1 MMRFAPLLRLD
12 VRHAYHGDGPAPIAF
27 EPDAA
32 TWRLG
37 TRPDLRIRLGAG
49 VAEVFAADDRSGL
62 AALAE
67 DGLAFGFRL
76 RPRDPAIAAVTAAV
90 AGARGRLAVVELREG
105 VAEVTVAEGDL
116 QPLVASEVI
125 TPADV
130 ARPPLAILRLV
141 VGAEARD
148 LAFTLRFGALAR
160 VWTYHVIGGAAEAAY
175 GIRDRERA
183 LTFEAL
189 GPRTMSNGARA
200 QSFRSSAPIDERAR
214 PVGRF
219 ELVAEGPFGPRVVMA
234 NLPCPRPGQGFPDPG
249 GGAASEIFV
258 NLCQ

>member
-1 MMRFAPLLRLD
+1 MMMRFAPLLRLD
-12 VRHAYHGDGPAPIAF
+12 VRHAYHGDGPAPVAL

-37 TRPDLRIRLGAG
+37 TRPDLRTRLGAG
-49 VAEVFAADDRSGL
+49 VAEVFAAEDRSGL
-62 AALAE
+62 AE
-67 DGLAFGFRL
+67 DGLVLTFRL
-76 RPRDPAIAAVTAAV
+76 RPRDPAIAAVTAGI

-105 VAEVTVAEGDL
+105 AAEVTVAEGDL
-116 QPLVASEVI
+116 QPLVAGEVI

-130 ARPPLAILRLV
+130 ARPPLAIARV
-141 VGAEARD
+141 VAGPEARD
-148 LAFTLRFGALAR
+148 LGFVLRFGALAR

-175 GIRDRERA
+175 GIRDRESA

-200 QSFRSSAPIDERAR
+200 QSFRSSAPIAERAR
-214 PVGRF
+214 PTGRF
-219 ELVAEGPFGPRVVMA
+219 ELVSEGPFGPRVVMA

-249 GGAASEIFV
+249 GAAASEIFV